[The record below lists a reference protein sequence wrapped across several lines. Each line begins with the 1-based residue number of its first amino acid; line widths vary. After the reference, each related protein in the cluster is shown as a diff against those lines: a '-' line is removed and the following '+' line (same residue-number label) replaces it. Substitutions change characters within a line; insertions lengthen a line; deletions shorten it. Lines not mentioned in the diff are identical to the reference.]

1 MTVEWPGVVDT
12 EALKGTYAEKV
23 NLLADASK
31 MGKWNEVFRLL
42 DSDLWL
48 SVIQWGIMGRSWYTP
63 LHQAAWL
70 GAPVEV
76 ASELLRRG
84 AWRSLRD
91 ADGNRAVDIAQQR
104 GRSHLIDVLEA
115 RVPSARESQKFA
127 AWDSHLALLIAER
140 TKGIDALKF
149 RPIPTEVIALEPL
162 EALYFGY
169 PGMYGG
175 FSMSIHQNRLFVE
188 SWSRVVG
195 GSGQAHVITEHGCVL
210 VDEGFV

>member
-1 MTVEWPGVVDT
+1 MAAEWPGVIDPEVM
-12 EALKGTYAEKV
+12 KGTYVEKV
-23 NLLADASK
+23 NLLSDASK
-31 MGKWNEVFRLL
+31 LGKWDEVFRLL

-48 SVIQWGIMGRSWYTP
+48 TANHWRIKGRSWYTP

-76 ASELLRRG
+76 ASELIRRG
-84 AWRSLRD
+84 SWRSLRD
-91 ADGNRAVDIAQQR
+91 SDGNRAVDIAQQR
-104 GRSHLIDVLEA
+104 GWLHLIDVLEA
-115 RVPSARESQKFA
+115 RVPSERETQKFA

-140 TKGIDALKF
+140 TEEIDALKF
-149 RPIPTEVIALEPL
+149 RPIPTELIALEQL
-162 EALYFGY
+162 ETLYFGY

-175 FSMSIHQNRLFVE
+175 FSMSIHKDRLFVE

-210 VDEGFV
+210 VEEGFV